1 MLEYLKQ
8 NQKLF
13 PVIVGIIAIIVIG
26 LLWAFVIKTPAYS
39 VIIDGE
45 TKFAVVN
52 QDQVNE
58 AISQIEKK
66 EETKC
71 SKDLILAN
79 QIEFKRELVKKSS
92 LVKPQDLEKELR
104 KVVNFKALAAEIVV
118 DGKTVAILDCKAT
131 AEELL
136 GDLKKNFEK
145 LDEGEKLIELS
156 FEEDIEIKENM
167 VEVND
172 VMTKEEA
179 YTLIT
184 TGTKNPEKY
193 IVEEGDS
200 LWLIARRNSMYVD
213 EIMQANQ
220 LSNENLSLGQELILV
235 KSKPYINVIA
245 KVEGEKIESIPFETK
260 VVTDSSAPNSIR
272 VRQAGKDG
280 EKKVVYVATKRN
292 GVIEEKEIKEET
304 ILKKAVDKI
313 VVKGNQVTVASRGSG
328 GSGNLDW
335 PTNGSITNRFRSNHS
350 GIDIANRSGTP
361 IKAVESGYV
370 TFAGWQGGYGNFVI
384 VDHGNGLVTRYA
396 HCSSINVSVGQKVS
410 RGQTIAA
417 MGSTGRSTGPHLHFE
432 VLVNGG
438 FRNPL
443 SYLR

>member
-1 MLEYLKQ
+1 MMEYFMQKR
-8 NQKLF
+8 KLF
-13 PVIVGIIAIIVIG
+13 PIVAGIVAILVFG
-26 LLWAFVIKTPAYS
+26 LIWSFVIKTPAYL
-39 VIIDGE
+39 VIIDGKE
-45 TKFAVVN
+45 VFAVAN

-58 AISQIEKK
+58 TISQIEKK
-66 EETKC
+66 DEAKT
-71 SKDLILAN
+71 SKDLVLAN
-79 QIEFKRELVKKSS
+79 KIEFKKGLIKKSA
-92 LVKPQDLEKELR
+92 LVKPEELEKELR

-118 DGKTVAILDCKAT
+118 DGKTVAILENKAI

-136 GDLKKNFEK
+136 ADLKKKYEK

-156 FEEDIEIKENM
+156 FEEKIEVKENM

-172 VMTKEEA
+172 VMSKEDA
-179 YTLIT
+179 FTLIT
-184 TGTKNPEKY
+184 TGTENPEKY
-193 IVEEGDS
+193 IVQEGDS

-213 EIMQANQ
+213 EIVQANQ
-220 LSNENLSLGQELILV
+220 LTSEHLSLGQELILV

-245 KVEGEKIESIPFETK
+245 KVEGEKIESIPYETK

-272 VRQAGKDG
+272 VKQAGQDG

-292 GVIEEKEIKEET
+292 GVIEEREVKEET

-335 PTNGSITNRFRSNHS
+335 PTSGSITNRFSSRHS
-350 GIDIANRSGTP
+350 GVDIANKTGTP
-361 IKAVESGYV
+361 IKAVEAGYV
-370 TFAGWQGGYGNFVI
+370 TFTGWQGGYGNFVI

-396 HCSSINVSVGQKVS
+396 HCNSINVSVGQKVS
-410 RGQTIAA
+410 RGQTIAT

-432 VLVNGG
+432 VLVNGV